1 MKKLLPLVLLL
12 SAACGTDVAY
22 KPTAQLLP
30 QHVQRLAL
38 RPVVNKTQQFGLED
52 KLMLR
57 VRDEFLRDGRYPL
70 VPEPESQGIVW
81 ITISRYILTAVQYD
95 ATQAATAYKLR
106 ILVDLQFVDKS
117 TNQILWEEKN
127 LEGILSFPAV
137 TLRAGLT
144 EEQARPAIEQF
155 LLNERKRK
163 LVEDDMKALRAA
175 AKVEFVGKFAELAA
189 SAPAAGAASA
199 AAGPG
204 AAVPT
209 SAASGALSPADIS
222 KGMGLK

>member
-1 MKKLLPLVLLL
+1 MIKRLIPLVLIALA
-12 SAACGTDVAY
+12 AACGTDVAY
-22 KPTAQLLP
+22 KPSPQLLP

-81 ITISRYILTAVQYD
+81 ITVSRYILTAVQYD

-106 ILVDLQFVDKS
+106 ILIDLQFVDKS

-127 LEGILSFPAV
+127 LEGILSFPAQ
-137 TLRAGLT
+137 TLRGGLT
-144 EEQARPAIEQF
+144 EEQAREQIWDILARNIVKRVVDGF
-155 LLNERKRK
+155 GSVTGTSERRITG
-163 LVEDDMKALRAA
+163 DAPSTQPA
-175 AKVEFVGKFAELAA
+175 AKPDEPLKPV
-189 SAPAAGAASA
+189 
-199 AAGPG
+199 
-204 AAVPT
+204 
-209 SAASGALSPADIS
+209 IS
-222 KGMGLK
+222 NPY

>member
-1 MKKLLPLVLLL
+1 MIKRLIPLVLIALA
-12 SAACGTDVAY
+12 SACGTDVAY
-22 KPTAQLLP
+22 KPTPQILP

-81 ITISRYILTAVQYD
+81 ITVSRYILTAVQYD
-95 ATQAATAYKLR
+95 STQIATAYKLR
-106 ILVDLQFVDKS
+106 ILVDVQFVDKT

-127 LEGILSFPAV
+127 LEGILSYPAQ

-144 EEQARPAIEQF
+144 EEQAREQIWDILARNIVKRVVDGF
-155 LLNERKRK
+155 GSVTGTSERRITG
-163 LVEDDMKALRAA
+163 EAPSTQPA
-175 AKVEFVGKFAELAA
+175 AKPEE
-189 SAPAAGAASA
+189 P
-199 AAGPG
+199 
-204 AAVPT
+204 
-209 SAASGALSPADIS
+209 
-222 KGMGLK
+222 LKPVITNPY

>member
-1 MKKLLPLVLLL
+1 MKIRILPLLLLAL

-38 RPVVNKTQQFGLED
+38 RPIVNKSQQFGLED

-95 ATQAATAYKLR
+95 STQAATAYKLR
-106 ILVDLQFVDKS
+106 ILVDLQFIDKS

-127 LEGILSFPAV
+127 LEGILSFPAQ
-137 TLRAGLT
+137 TLRGGLT
-144 EEQARPAIEQF
+144 EEQAREQIWDILARNIVKRVVDGF
-155 LLNERKRK
+155 GSVTGTSERRITG
-163 LVEDDMKALRAA
+163 EAPSTQPA
-175 AKVEFVGKFAELAA
+175 AK
-189 SAPAAGAASA
+189 PD
-199 AAGPG
+199 
-204 AAVPT
+204 VP
-209 SAASGALSPADIS
+209 LKPVIS
-222 KGMGLK
+222 NPY

>member
-1 MKKLLPLVLLL
+1 MKMKILPLLVLLL
-12 SAACGTDVAY
+12 AAACGTDIAY
-22 KPTAQLLP
+22 KPTPQILP

-38 RPVVNKTQQFGLED
+38 RPILNKTQQFGLED
-52 KLMLR
+52 KLLLR

-95 ATQAATAYKLR
+95 STQAATAYKLR

-127 LEGILSFPAV
+127 LEGILSFPAQ

-144 EEQARPAIEQF
+144 EEQAREQIWDILARNIVKRVVDGF
-155 LLNERKRK
+155 GSVTGTSERRITG
-163 LVEDDMKALRAA
+163 EAPSTMPA
-175 AKVEFVGKFAELAA
+175 AKPVE
-189 SAPAAGAASA
+189 P
-199 AAGPG
+199 
-204 AAVPT
+204 
-209 SAASGALSPADIS
+209 
-222 KGMGLK
+222 LKPVITNPY